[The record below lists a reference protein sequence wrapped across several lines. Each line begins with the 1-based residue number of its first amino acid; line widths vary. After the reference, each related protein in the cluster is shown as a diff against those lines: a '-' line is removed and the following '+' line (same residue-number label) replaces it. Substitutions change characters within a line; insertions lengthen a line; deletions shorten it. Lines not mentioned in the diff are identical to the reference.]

1 VRAPGAGGAKGGQG
15 LGGAAR
21 PRVVLSGGGTGGH
34 IYPALAIAG
43 ELRRLLPDL
52 EILYLGSREGMEA
65 EIVPRAGLDF
75 RGIPAAGF
83 VGKGFRERVEGVLS
97 LGRGFGEARRILSA
111 FRPRAVVG
119 TGGYASLPAGLA
131 AVSLRLPLFLQEQ
144 NAYPGLSN
152 RLLSPFCREV
162 FLAWE
167 EARPFFPRRARCRVV
182 GNPVRREVV
191 EADREEARSSLGL
204 GKGEFLCLIFMGS
217 RGSLTVNRVL
227 VEALPELLRRHPG
240 IRVVWVS
247 GKDHYEGV
255 RRVLEERGGG
265 DEKDQNW
272 LAGGMTGGWRL
283 QLYPYLHDLPRY
295 LAAADL
301 VVCRAGA
308 LALAEITA
316 RGIPSLLVPSPHVA
330 HGHQEANARALAR
343 RGAAAVIREA
353 ELTPFRLVREVEGL
367 LGDSERLRLM
377 ARAARE
383 LGRPGAASSIAEV
396 IFSHIHGSTVGRVP
410 S

>member
-1 VRAPGAGGAKGGQG
+1 MTA
-15 LGGAAR
+15 
-21 PRVVLSGGGTGGH
+21 RVVLSGGGTGGH

-43 ELRRLLPDL
+43 ELRRREPEV

-65 EIVPRAGLDF
+65 EIVPRQGLDF
-75 RGIPAAGF
+75 RGIAAAGF
-83 VGKGFRERVEGVLS
+83 VGRGLGGRVAGILS
-97 LGRGFGEARRILSA
+97 LLRGFGEARRILSA
-111 FRPRAVVG
+111 FHPQAVVG

-144 NAYPGLSN
+144 NAYPGLAN
-152 RLLSPFCREV
+152 RLLSPFCREL

-182 GNPVRREVV
+182 GNPIRREVV
-191 EADREEARSSLGL
+191 EADRGESRASLGMEE
-204 GKGEFLCLIFMGS
+204 GEFLCLIFMGS

-227 VEALPELLRRHPG
+227 AESLPELVGRHPG
-240 IRVVWVS
+240 LRVVWVS
-247 GKDHYEGV
+247 GRDHYGWV
-255 RRVLEERGGG
+255 RRALEEKGMGGEG
-265 DEKDQNW
+265 PGSGPVGKS
-272 LAGGMTGGWRL
+272 RL
-283 QLYPYLHDLPRY
+283 ELHPYLHDLPRY

-308 LALAEITA
+308 LTLAEITA
-316 RGIPSLLVPSPHVA
+316 RGVPSLLIPSPYVA

-343 RGAAAVIREA
+343 RGAAAVIREE
-353 ELTPFRLVREVEGL
+353 ELTPSRLGREVGEL
-367 LGDSERLRLM
+367 IANREKLGRM

-383 LGRPGAASSIAEV
+383 LGRPEAGARIAERLL
-396 IFSHIHGSTVGRVP
+396 SYLHEGTAGRTP